1 VLTPSLL
8 LVKRR
13 FRILGR
19 QLTCRDVGT
28 NLSSDEKN
36 ARWAARRRDPKA
48 SLRQYAAYATDLLKM
63 PSIKLGWAADEQT
76 PWMM

>member
-1 VLTPSLL
+1 VHTSSLL
-8 LVKRR
+8 LVKRLA
-13 FRILGR
+13 F
-19 QLTCRDVGT
+19 RDVGT

-36 ARWAARRRDPKA
+36 ALWAARLRVPKA
-48 SLRQYAAYATDLLKM
+48 SLRQYAAYATDLMKT